1 MTASPPPVPEAPR
14 SLAEELRE
22 WTDGQ
27 LAALLR
33 ARPDLAA
40 PLPADV
46 GRLADR
52 AMTTGSLL
60 RALDRLDLFSLQ
72 ALHALAAAPPPAT
85 MSDVHQRVPVDA
97 EAVRDVIDLLRRMA
111 LAWGSD
117 EHLRLPSVLGDLVRT
132 PEESVDEGPSPEP
145 PTLDTVLHRPGD
157 VDKGAGAHAFT
168 AIRAVEGLLA
178 SWGVT
183 PPPVLRAGG
192 LGVRQLRRTAN
203 DLNADVATTAVYL
216 ESAYAA
222 GLLGLSDDFEPVWL
236 PTPAYDAWLRQPVE
250 RRWVELAGA
259 WLGSS
264 RVAGL
269 VGVRDDRGRP
279 LVALGPDLD
288 RPVAREERRGTLE
301 ALATLPPGTAT
312 SRDSLVARLLW
323 SRPRRTSRT
332 GGLAVEWTLREAE
345 TLGLTG
351 RGALSQAARAL
362 VAGDEAAAAAAL
374 APLLPEPLDHVLLQA
389 DLTAVAPGPLT
400 TALAHELR
408 LAADVESTGG
418 ATVYRFGPTSLRRAL
433 DAGRT
438 AADLHALLDRHSR
451 TPVPQPLRYLID
463 DIARRHGRVRVGTSS
478 AYLRC
483 EDPAVLDEVLAD
495 RRAQGLRLRRLAPTV
510 IAAQVSVDVV
520 LERLRAMGLAPA
532 PESPEGALLVRRPDS
547 RRTPDRRRP
556 PRPMGGT
563 APLPDRVLTS
573 AVRALRAGDRARA
586 ARRHLVGSG
595 AAPGT
600 TAAQTLAV
608 LQRAAQ
614 DRRPVW
620 ISYVDDS
627 GTASDRVV
635 ETIRLAG
642 GALTAYDH
650 RRQAVRTFA
659 VHRIT
664 GVAPVE
670 IPDGNPVEDSPG
682 QANTK

>member
-1 MTASPPPVPEAPR
+1 MTASPPPLPEAPR

-27 LAALLR
+27 LGALLR

-52 AMTTGSLL
+52 VMTTGSLL

-72 ALHALAAAPPPAT
+72 VLHALTTAAPPPT
-85 MSDVHQRVPVDA
+85 LRDLYQRVPGA
-97 EAVRDVIDLLRRMA
+97 GEEALRDVVDRLRRMA
-111 LAWGSD
+111 LVWGTD
-117 EHLRLPSVLGDLVRT
+117 EQLRLPSVLGDLLLS
-132 PEESVDEGPSPEP
+132 EAGSGDERPSPEP
-145 PTLDTVLHRPGD
+145 PALDTVAHRPRD
-157 VDKGAGAHAFT
+157 VDAGAGAHAFT
-168 AIRAVEGLLA
+168 AVRTVEELLA
-178 SWGVT
+178 TWGVS
-183 PPPVLRAGG
+183 PPPTLRAGG
-192 LGVRQLRRTAN
+192 LGVRQLHRTATE
-203 DLNADVATTAVYL
+203 LNTDDATAAVYL

-236 PTPAYDAWLRQPVE
+236 PTPAYDAWLRQPFE
-250 RRWVELAGA
+250 RRWVELVTA

-264 RVAGL
+264 RLAGL
-269 VGVRDDRGRP
+269 VGVRDDRDRP

-288 RPVAREERRGTLE
+288 RPAAREERRGTLE
-301 ALATLPPGTAT
+301 ALATLPPGTAA
-312 SRDSLVARLLW
+312 SRASLVARLRW
-323 SRPRRTSRT
+323 WRPRRTTRT

-351 RGALSQAARAL
+351 RGALSHAARAL
-362 VAGDEAAAAAAL
+362 VGGDEAAAAAAL

-389 DLTAVAPGPLT
+389 DLTAVAPGPIT
-400 TALAHELR
+400 TALAQELR

-451 TPVPQPLRYLID
+451 TPVPQPLRYLVD
-463 DIARRHGRVRVGTSS
+463 DVARQHGRVRVGSSS

-495 RRAQGLRLRRLAPTV
+495 RRAQGLGLRRLAPTV
-510 IAAQVSVDVV
+510 IAAQVPVDVV

-547 RRTPDRRRP
+547 RRTPPRRRP
-556 PRPMGGT
+556 PRPIGAT
-563 APLPDRVLTS
+563 APLPDRVLAS
-573 AVRALRAGDRARA
+573 AVAALRAGDRARA
-586 ARRHLVGSG
+586 ARRQLVGSG
-595 AAPGT
+595 TPQGT

-608 LQRAAQ
+608 LQQAAQ

-627 GTASDRVV
+627 GTPSDRVV
-635 ETIRLAG
+635 ETIQLTG

-664 GVAPVE
+664 GVARF
-670 IPDGNPVEDSPG
+670 EDTAEEDPG
-682 QANTK
+682 QVNTK